1 MRSSTRVLG
10 GLAAAGL
17 VAAGGSAY
25 TASNTMTAVAADHVG
40 YGSVSVT
47 GVTVSN
53 IGYNVSSTDSS
64 MLSTIVFTVAED
76 VSGPEYKAILTIN
89 GSTTSQITCDPRT
102 ATTISCPTAS
112 QSVAG
117 LQSVQLAVT
126 AV

>member
-25 TASNTMTAVAADHVG
+25 TAYTATAVAADHVG

-76 VSGPEYKAILTIN
+76 GSCPEYKAILTIN